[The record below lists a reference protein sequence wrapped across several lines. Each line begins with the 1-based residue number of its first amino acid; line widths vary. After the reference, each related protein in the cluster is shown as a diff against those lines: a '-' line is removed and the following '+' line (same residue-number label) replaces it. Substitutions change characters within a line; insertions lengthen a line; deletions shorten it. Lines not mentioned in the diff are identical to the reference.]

1 MTILQQMGEH
11 FNRAFEI
18 LSFCGGGAGG
28 AGCAAAGAA
37 GEIWAVAKIFG
48 KCARF

>member
-11 FNRAFEI
+11 FNRSFEI

-28 AGCAAAGAA
+28 AGCAAAEAA
-37 GEIWAVAKIFG
+37 GGDLGCG
-48 KCARF
+48 KDFR

>member
-1 MTILQQMGEH
+1 MGEH

-37 GEIWAVAKIFG
+37 GGNLGCG
-48 KCARF
+48 KDFR

>member
-11 FNRAFEI
+11 FNRSFEI
-18 LSFCGGGAGG
+18 LSLCGGGAGG

-37 GEIWAVAKIFG
+37 GGDLGCG
-48 KCARF
+48 KDFR